1 MSFSDTINSLRGLIF
16 KPSSNTDPRRNNE
29 PMEGGRR
36 AGEVENPY
44 LAARRTWNDHIGSLV
59 SQRQS
64 WQVIG
69 ILSLL
74 IAFGGVGGVIVIG
87 SQSKFIP
94 YVVQVDN
101 LGQVMA
107 AGPVDAANKPP
118 PRVVHAS
125 VSEFISDAR
134 LVTPDV
140 ALQRKAVFRV
150 YHKLSSKDPATAK
163 MNEWLNGTDESSP
176 FKRAAKEMVSVE
188 IKSVLPQTPDTW
200 QVDWVETTRDRQG
213 VVKAPPVT
221 MRALVTTYTA
231 ETTSQT
237 TEEQVR
243 NNPLSIFVR
252 DFSWSRLQ

>member
-118 PRVVHAS
+118 PAS
-125 VSEFISDAR
+125 CTHLYR
-134 LVTPDV
+134 N
-140 ALQRKAVFRV
+140 
-150 YHKLSSKDPATAK
+150 SSAT
-163 MNEWLNGTDESSP
+163 
-176 FKRAAKEMVSVE
+176 
-188 IKSVLPQTPDTW
+188 
-200 QVDWVETTRDRQG
+200 QG
-213 VVKAPPVT
+213 
-221 MRALVTTYTA
+221 
-231 ETTSQT
+231 
-237 TEEQVR
+237 
-243 NNPLSIFVR
+243 
-252 DFSWSRLQ
+252 W